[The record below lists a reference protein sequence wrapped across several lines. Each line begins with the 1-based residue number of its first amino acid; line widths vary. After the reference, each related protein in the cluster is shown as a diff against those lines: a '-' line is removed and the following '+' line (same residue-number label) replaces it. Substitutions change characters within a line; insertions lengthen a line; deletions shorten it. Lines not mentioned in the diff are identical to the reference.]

1 MQIEVFHDT
10 ACPWCRIGKRHLQLA
25 LQQWDGEPVSVRYR
39 TFFLNEAIP
48 QEGHDF
54 RSYMLA
60 KGNGQVPLEQF
71 FDGPRRAGAAVDL
84 DFNFEQISRA
94 PNTMLSH
101 RLIALTPDD
110 HKEALIDAVYDAY
123 FQHGQDIGDISVLL
137 GIAQKHGFDRATVEA
152 QLRGDMTRDIVLMDA
167 RWAQRHGVTG
177 VPFFTFDNIFAISGA
192 QPPET
197 ILQAMQHTVDHREV
211 AVQDA

>member
-25 LQQWDGEPVSVRYR
+25 IQGWDGEQVSVRYR

-48 QEGHDF
+48 PEGHDF

-60 KGNGQVPLEQF
+60 KGNGRVPLEQF
-71 FDGPRRAGAAVDL
+71 FDGPQRAGAAVDL
-84 DFNFEQISRA
+84 VFNFEQISRA

-101 RLIALTPDD
+101 RLIALTPDE
-110 HKEALIDAVYDAY
+110 HKEELIDAVYAAY
-123 FQHGQDIGDISVLL
+123 FEHGQDIGNLDVLL
-137 GIAQKHGFDRATVEA
+137 GIAKDCGLNGTTVEA
-152 QLRGDMTRDIVLMDA
+152 QLRGDIARDVVLQDA

-177 VPFFTFDNIFAISGA
+177 VPFFIFDNTFAVSGA
-192 QPPET
+192 QPPEA
-197 ILQAMQHTVDHREV
+197 ILQAMQHTVEHREE
-211 AVQDA
+211 AVQQT